1 MAINMIYRLVVIAA
15 VSGLFNLEI
24 KVNAGEAASSQ
35 RLDTLFSPVVR
46 AAIQPELFVKQEPM
60 EPVSAE
66 NANPVDWLDLPLC
79 HPGSPEPEEPP
90 VTEESEPSSET
101 NFVTHR
107 NLPPSG
113 VYPAGSGGVSGGFGS
128 LGSSGFTPGGGV
140 AGGFPSFS
148 PTSTSPSLSPTGGG
162 PVIVRPAGGPVSPEP
177 TSVVLFGSG
186 LIGAFAVVRRKI
198 R

>member
-1 MAINMIYRLVVIAA
+1 MAINMIHRLVVIA
-15 VSGLFNLEI
+15 SILGFFNLETKAI
-24 KVNAGEAASSQ
+24 AGESASSQ

-60 EPVSAE
+60 EPVSAD
-66 NANPVDWLDLPLC
+66 NANPIDWLDLPLC
-79 HPGSPEPEEPP
+79 HPGSPEPEEPT
-90 VTEESEPSSET
+90 VIEESEPSSET
-101 NFVTHR
+101 LATHR

-113 VYPAGSGGVSGGFGS
+113 VYPAGGGVSGGFGS
-128 LGSSGFTPGGGV
+128 LGSSGFTPGGGG

-162 PVIVRPAGGPVSPEP
+162 PVIVRPTGGPVSPEP

-186 LIGAFAVVRRKI
+186 LIGAFAVVRRKMK
-198 R
+198 